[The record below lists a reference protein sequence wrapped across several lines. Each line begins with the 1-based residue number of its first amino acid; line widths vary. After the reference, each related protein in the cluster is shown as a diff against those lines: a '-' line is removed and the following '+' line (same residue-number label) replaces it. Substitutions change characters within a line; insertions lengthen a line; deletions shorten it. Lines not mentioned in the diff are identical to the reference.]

1 MLISKVTVKQIAPE
15 LKFLY
20 SRSSGPGGQ
29 YVNKANTRV
38 QLRWNITTSQV
49 LNEDQRAI
57 LLKRLSHR
65 LTRGGELVLNASS
78 SRSQSANRKS
88 AFQKLESILNQ
99 VFTFARPRRAT
110 TPTAASHKKRL
121 EKKKHHS
128 EKKAWRRKLK
138 PGRAS

>member
-1 MLISKVTVKQIAPE
+1 MLISNIKVKQITPE
-15 LKFLY
+15 LKFSY
-20 SRSSGPGGQ
+20 TRSSGAGGQ
-29 YVNKANTRV
+29 HVNKVNTRV
-38 QLRWNITTSQV
+38 QLRWNVSTSQV
-49 LNEDQRAI
+49 LTEDQRAI

-65 LTRGGELVLNASS
+65 LTLGGELILNASS
-78 SRSQSANRKS
+78 SRSQSANLKVVL
-88 AFQKLESILNQ
+88 QKLESILNQ
-99 VFTFARPRRAT
+99 AFTFARPRRAT